1 MYFTKSLLTALA
13 AAALASSVA
22 DACDPPKRSNCS
34 TRITTVTVTKPACGH
49 TVLQQ
54 LIVLQQPV
62 RIRVVQCE
70 NELQQAEQ
78 ALLAA
83 TAARDTAKSH
93 ADEALAKVEAG
104 ACLLKTMC
112 RTVELNC
119 RVYTEEEV
127 AAAIEVLI
135 ARYRTAACSLD
146 SAEKLV
152 AERSNQLALVREKVA
167 RWQLKEQTLLE
178 QVAALRTEHV
188 AAEVASQRT
197 AAATALAGELDSM
210 LATKT
215 TASVQITETTAISV
229 PAPVAETATTHR
241 DQLLEEVDSIL
252 KSNAS
257 N

>member
-93 ADEALAKVEAG
+93 ADEALAKVEAVR
-104 ACLLKTMC
+104 LLKTMC

-229 PAPVAETATTHR
+229 PAPVAETATTQR